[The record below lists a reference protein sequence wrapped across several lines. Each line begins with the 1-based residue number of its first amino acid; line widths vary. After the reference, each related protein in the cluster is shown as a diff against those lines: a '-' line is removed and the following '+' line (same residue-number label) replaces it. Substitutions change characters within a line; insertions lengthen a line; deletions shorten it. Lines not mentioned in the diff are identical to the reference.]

1 MIDRELNEAFTGMF
15 KKTINEH
22 KTFIHKFKKSS
33 MKPTKSFVKDI
44 HHFVGMLNVLD
55 WLD

>member
-1 MIDRELNEAFTGMF
+1 MIDREFNEAFYRDVQEV
-15 KKTINEH
+15 NP
-22 KTFIHKFKKSS
+22 